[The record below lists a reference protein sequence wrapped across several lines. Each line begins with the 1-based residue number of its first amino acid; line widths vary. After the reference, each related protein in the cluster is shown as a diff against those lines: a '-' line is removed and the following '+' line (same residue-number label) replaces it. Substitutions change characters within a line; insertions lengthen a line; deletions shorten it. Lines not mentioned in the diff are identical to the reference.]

1 MVPFKEAYQFLRML
15 GSAGLLVTENLQC
28 ALAGVA
34 LGTTVIYIDTSG
46 RGDIKNGIP
55 NSLFIT
61 VDMYNQSAAE
71 EARKFP

>member
-1 MVPFKEAYQFLRML
+1 M
-15 GSAGLLVTENLQC
+15 TENLQC